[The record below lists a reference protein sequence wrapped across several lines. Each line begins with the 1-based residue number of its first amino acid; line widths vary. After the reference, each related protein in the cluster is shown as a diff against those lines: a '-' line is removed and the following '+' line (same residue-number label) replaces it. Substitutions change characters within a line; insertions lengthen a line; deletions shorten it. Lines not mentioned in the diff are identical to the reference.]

1 MHRRMFPLLALG
13 LAVIVSTSSV
23 AQAPP
28 DLLLPIVRGG
38 SGPMPRITGTQTPTT
53 TASCTRTPTA
63 TATCTR
69 TTTPTPEATA
79 TLTNTSAPTN
89 TPTITAT
96 PTQTSTPT
104 VTSTPSRTTIPVG
117 TSTATVLEDLLLNG
131 DFEEGAVYWVE
142 PSDDAELIQEGVGT
156 SGSWGAKLGGR
167 AGAEDSI
174 VQEVDMPADAQRAFV
189 IFWVKITNP
198 EPTGEAHSRLSLTLS
213 RSDASFPTS
222 LGEYDNTDAPTDWEW
237 RSSGDIDVTPYL
249 GQSVRVVAAAQTEGL
264 TTFYL
269 DDIAAC
275 PVGRG
280 LEETQPSEEQKTVER
295 TD

>member
-1 MHRRMFPLLALG
+1 MHRRMFPLLGLG
-13 LAVIVSTSSV
+13 LAVIVSTASG
-23 AQAPP
+23 AETPAA
-28 DLLLPIVRGG
+28 LLLPIARGG
-38 SGPMPRITGTQTPTT
+38 SGPMPRVTGTQTPTT

-131 DFEEGAVYWVE
+131 DFEEGAVYWAETSNGVGV
-142 PSDDAELIQEGVGT
+142 ELIQEGVGRW
-156 SGSWGAKLGGR
+156 GDWGAKLGGR
-167 AGAEDSI
+167 FYSQDAIAQTVHI
-174 VQEVDMPADAQRAFV
+174 PADAQLAFV
-189 IFWVKITNP
+189 AFSVKMTTLETST
-198 EPTGEAHSRLSLTLS
+198 EPHSILVLALYGSDSSFLTL
-213 RSDASFPTS
+213 
-222 LGEYDNTDAPTDWEW
+222 LGQYDNTDTAYLWT
-237 RSSGDIDVTPYL
+237 RQFSGDLAPYR
-249 GQSVRVVAAAQTEGL
+249 GQAVIVLAGAQTEGM

-269 DDIAAC
+269 DDITF
-275 PVGRG
+275 V
-280 LEETQPSEEQKTVER
+280 VER
-295 TD
+295 PGG